1 MPRMEPN
8 SAGYTLYAV
17 LAEELDET
25 GIPLAYMFARP
36 TAGRAP
42 NSSGPLIQLLALFL
56 SRVLDAGFRPS
67 FSLATRIRPRLRLSA
82 QCFPRHESSSV
93 IGMYFEP
100 FAIS

>member
-67 FSLATRIRPRLRLSA
+67 FFSCDKDSTEIA
-82 QCFPRHESSSV
+82 
-93 IGMYFEP
+93 
-100 FAIS
+100 AISAVFSAARV